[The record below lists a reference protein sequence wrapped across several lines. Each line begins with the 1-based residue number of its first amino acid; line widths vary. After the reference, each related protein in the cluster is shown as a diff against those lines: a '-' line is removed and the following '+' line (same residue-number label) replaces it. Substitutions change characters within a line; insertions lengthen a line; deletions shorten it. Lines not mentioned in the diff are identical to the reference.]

1 MSYKT
6 TRVSKALL
14 VMVAFLLPVHIFL
27 IKLTVSTLFIPE
39 IHISKKTWI
48 LYAKIQANR
57 SINKP
62 FMIFFTAH
70 AQGIYFCKSQGLSNT
85 AAMSDHPWKFREN
98 RFKTQQVTPFY
109 VFLASF
115 SGVPT
120 LIHWQKKLLFSQ
132 IFDKV
137 VVFAHLIT

>member
-27 IKLTVSTLFIPE
+27 IKLTVSALFILK
-39 IHISKKTWI
+39 IYISQKTWI

-62 FMIFFTAH
+62 SMIFFHCACARNIFLWILISRSYNCH
-70 AQGIYFCKSQGLSNT
+70 KRSSLKISRKSVQNSANYTILCVFGLFFGCPNFDT
-85 AAMSDHPWKFREN
+85 LTK
-98 RFKTQQVTPFY
+98 KTLN
-109 VFLASF
+109 FLNF
-115 SGVPT
+115 
-120 LIHWQKKLLFSQ
+120 Q
-132 IFDKV
+132 
-137 VVFAHLIT
+137 